1 MAKWAALGTGAKAGL
16 VALIVI
22 GVAGLG
28 ALFLQ
33 GQPEPPAPVAK
44 PAAPS
49 LPQATAQEGPAPSTG
64 ADTTA
69 APAQSPATPPTVAA
83 PALPEV
89 ETFVLNEDGGA
100 VLAGRGA
107 EGATLSIRL
116 DGTEIAAA
124 VVDRQGRF
132 ASLFDIPAF
141 DQPRVLTLVQTAPDG
156 SEQMSGASIIVAPF
170 ATVPV
175 PDQAPAPEDAAQQL
189 AAAEPSP
196 EASPTPAPAEP
207 EAPEPVAE
215 APATPQPDAAP
226 EVVAEAPAEPQPTA
240 APEAVAEAPAAP
252 QPAAAPDA
260 VAEAPAAAAPQP
272 EAVAEAPETPQ
283 PTAAPAAVAEAPT
296 APQPDPAPDTVAAP
310 VSENTQIASAQPSVQ
325 EPAATQDQAAE
336 TPTNL
341 LVGAEGV
348 QVLRPALPG
357 SLSIDAVTY
366 TQAGGVEV
374 SGRAPLAGTVQLY
387 LDNAAKLATLSD
399 EAGHWRATMEDV
411 APGLYTLRADAVDP
425 AGKVVA
431 RAETPFLR
439 EAPEQLA
446 NLFPAAGQGG
456 GAGPSD
462 STAETA
468 TNTGGAA
475 GTANPPQSGQ
485 PATVPSVAVPITARI
500 VTVQPGFTLWGIA
513 KQSYGE
519 GVQYVK
525 VFEANRA
532 QIRNPDLI
540 YPGQVFSVPL
550 APPRD

>member
-1 MAKWAALGTGAKAGL
+1 
-16 VALIVI
+16 
-22 GVAGLG
+22 
-28 ALFLQ
+28 
-33 GQPEPPAPVAK
+33 
-44 PAAPS
+44 
-49 LPQATAQEGPAPSTG
+49 
-64 ADTTA
+64 
-69 APAQSPATPPTVAA
+69 
-83 PALPEV
+83 LPEV
-89 ETFVLNEDGGA
+89 ETVVLNEDGGA

-252 QPAAAPDA
+252 QPAAAPDAVAEAPAAAAPQPEAVAEAPATPQPNAAPDAAAEAPAAAAPKPEAVAEAPATPQPDAAPEA